1 MTRGKLGGILRM
13 ILTVHGDIPAGETFM
28 FSVGGATKE
37 IDDSIRDISF
47 VLNIPG
53 EYILEFEQKPKKRYH
68 KVISTLFFI
77 ITMLIQGVF
86 HIFFM
91 DISSEWYKRVQP
103 YRIKGRMK
111 VNMTENQMISLSCSE
126 ARYNDFGRWI
136 KPKCVVSES
145 NEVDIIYLNNG
156 NDFIDKYLIY
166 IKRLISVAG
175 VGITLFVCLLVN
187 SLKANIISASIVLS
201 ICLIFTVIVSM
212 VLIIS
217 QYKKMIKLYND
228 FCDHF
233 ITDKD

>member
-1 MTRGKLGGILRM
+1 M
-13 ILTVHGDIPAGETFM
+13 
-28 FSVGGATKE
+28 
-37 IDDSIRDISF
+37 
-47 VLNIPG
+47 N
-53 EYILEFEQKPKKRYH
+53 
-68 KVISTLFFI
+68 
-77 ITMLIQGVF
+77 
-86 HIFFM
+86 
-91 DISSEWYKRVQP
+91 ISSEWYKGVQP

-111 VNMTENQMISLSCSE
+111 VDMTEGQMISFSCSE
-126 ARYNDFGRWI
+126 ARYNGFGRWI

-145 NEVDIIYLNNG
+145 N
-156 NDFIDKYLIY
+156 FKDKYLIY

-201 ICLIFTVIVSM
+201 ICLIFTAIISM

-233 ITDKD
+233 FTDKD